1 MLVTLALPLALLV
14 QFPTTP
20 AEDGAPSFGAS
31 PVLREVESLFRN
43 PTDSDL
49 EFLASMRDLVVEV
62 HTQLALAE
70 ARAIKRG
77 LLNLL
82 PTTQP
87 GSPGFRLEQL
97 LQEVNSLAKDPFSKE
112 LNQDQAISLARAV
125 ADGELL
131 AYGQLIA
138 AAREDVPLLLSALD
152 LLHGHTHGLVQL
164 VEDSELPTVTAYA
177 DLAAARLRATRIDLV
192 RLARPINGELAPLGQ
207 DELRVA
213 RGIAESANSARKDYF
228 ALRATGTQEGRMLR
242 SASQLERFDKQHAA
256 ALGDRR
262 RAQTA
267 TVAVAKRL
275 PRFLPIF
282 DSQREVGE
290 PWTDM
295 SSSERARL
303 AVRLGIEALAKD
315 PLNPDLTYLV
325 ALGLEFS
332 SGKRAAEPYLDRFL
346 VLGGIR
352 HYDHRTFRD
361 RNLDVF
367 QQYAMLRIADWRP
380 DGASK

>member
-14 QFPTTP
+14 QYPTTP
-20 AEDGAPSFGAS
+20 AGDGAPSFGAS
-31 PVLREVESLFRN
+31 PVSRDIEGLFRN
-43 PTDSDL
+43 PTDPDL
-49 EFLASMRDLVVEV
+49 QFLASMRDLVVEV

-82 PTTQP
+82 PTTEP

-97 LQEVNSLAKDPFSKE
+97 LAEVSTLAKDPFGKQ
-112 LNQDQAISLARAV
+112 LDQDQAISLARAV

-131 AYGQLIA
+131 AYAPLIA
-138 AAREDVPLLLSALD
+138 AAREDVPLLLSSLD

-164 VEDSELPTVTAYA
+164 IEDSELSTVTASA
-177 DLAAARLRATRIDLV
+177 DLAAARLRAARTDLI
-192 RLARPINGELAPLGQ
+192 RLARPINRELAPLGQ
-207 DELRVA
+207 EELRVA
-213 RGIAESANSARKDYF
+213 RGIAESSNSARKDYF
-228 ALRATGTQEGRMLR
+228 ALRASGAQEGRMLR
-242 SASQLERFDKQHAA
+242 SASQLELFDKLHAE

-267 TVAVAKRL
+267 TVAVAQRL

-282 DSQREVGE
+282 DSQRKVGE
-290 PWTDM
+290 PWAEM
-295 SSSERARL
+295 SASERAKL
-303 AVRLGIEALAKD
+303 AVKLGSDALAKD
-315 PLNPDLTYLV
+315 PLNADLTYQV

-346 VLGGIR
+346 VLRGIR

-367 QQYAMLRIADWRP
+367 EQYAMLRIADWRP